1 MIVWLVCEKEDNGN
15 LTPIGIFDNSTTAAN
30 SVASGVY
37 VGIPITINQLFTA
50 NIVDEGM
57 PGAIT
62 HTAKATEVSDSL
74 EAAKQTLDSLDA
86 FVRDTVVPSIQTEL
100 ADIKDRLDVLEGA

>member
-1 MIVWLVCEKEDNGN
+1 MIVWLVCEKASNGK
-15 LTPIGIFDNSTTAAN
+15 LTPIGIFETATTAAN
-30 SVASGVY
+30 SVAAGVY
-37 VGIPITINQLFTA
+37 VGIPITINQLHTA

-74 EAAKQTLDSLDA
+74 QAAKQTLDALDDL
-86 FVRDTVVPSIQTEL
+86 VRNTVVPTIQSEL
-100 ADIKDRLDVLEGA
+100 DGIKNRLDVLEGS